1 MDSRIHLAGERAQPL
16 GGRLDRLPLAGGRAQ
31 SAHGRLDRL
40 PPQSFFLVSAVF
52 HYLGPSLAVLLFARI
67 DVLGVAWLRIASA
80 AVVLALWRRPWRLLG
95 RLGTGE
101 RWNLVALGL
110 VLAVMNS
117 VFYLAVDRLPLSTV
131 GAIEFLGTV
140 ILAAAGVRTRRNAGA
155 VVLTTA
161 GVVTITSIRITV
173 QPLGFAFAFANC
185 ALFMLYIV
193 LGHKMANA
201 AGQGPAPAGRP
212 ASIDRLAGAMVIAAV
227 IATPW
232 GLGGARPAFG
242 HPIWL
247 LAGAGVGVC
256 SSVIP
261 YVTDQLAMARLSRAT
276 FSLMLALLP
285 VFATVIGAIVLRQVP
300 TIQDAAGITLVVL
313 GVAIHQQ
320 ERKKRGI
327 RTAGIGRTEGI
338 PDLPGHDELR
348 QPGRTRLAP

>member
-1 MDSRIHLAGERAQPL
+1 M
-16 GGRLDRLPLAGGRAQ
+16 
-31 SAHGRLDRL
+31 
-40 PPQSFFLVSAVF
+40 PPQSFFLVSAIF
-52 HYLGPSLAVLLFARI
+52 HYLGPSLAVLLFTRV
-67 DVLGVAWLRIASA
+67 DVLGVAWLRITSA
-80 AVVLALWRRPWRLLG
+80 AVVFVLWRRPWRLIG
-95 RLGTGE
+95 RLSSGE
-101 RWNLVALGL
+101 CWNLLALGL

-117 VFYLAVDRLPLSTV
+117 AFYLAVDRLPLSTV

-140 ILAAAGVRTRRNAGA
+140 ILAAAGARTRRNAGA
-155 VVLTTA
+155 LVLTAA
-161 GVVTITSIRITV
+161 GVVTITSIRITG
-173 QPLGFAFAFANC
+173 QPLGFVFAFANC

-193 LGHKMANA
+193 LGHRMANA
-201 AGQGPAPAGRP
+201 GGRGTAQAGRP

-242 HPIWL
+242 HPVWL

-261 YVTDQLAMARLSRAT
+261 YVTDQLAMARLPRAT

-285 VFATVIGAIVLRQVP
+285 VFATIIGAVVLSQVP
-300 TIQDAAGITLVVL
+300 TVQDAAGIMLVVL

-320 ERKKRGI
+320 ERKQRGI
-327 RTAGIGRTEGI
+327 RTAGIGRADGI

-348 QPGRTRLAP
+348 QSGRTCLAP